1 MSEQLDQARCAILN
15 SGGARPEHTI
25 HSVQTEYVK
34 AAVITAWVLVVGTL
48 GLAFGIT
55 SITGWA
61 VLAVLSVIPPTVMLR
76 LWHAPVPSMSETIRD
91 VLR

>member
-1 MSEQLDQARCAILN
+1 VCNREQPA
-15 SGGARPEHTI
+15 HTQGDSI
-25 HSVQTEYVK
+25 QNVQTEYVK
-34 AAVITAWVLVVGTL
+34 AAVIAAWVLAVGTL

-55 SITGWA
+55 SIAGWA
-61 VLAVLSVIPPTVMLR
+61 GLAVMSVVPPAVMLR